1 MEKLHAFA
9 WTEFFCGRLGFE
21 CAIMTS
27 LEQIMPVEA
36 GERLRIA
43 REGAKITQAAAAN
56 AIGVARTTI
65 VAIEQGERRARINE
79 LQQLAKLY
87 NTSVNAILRQESV
100 HVDLAPR
107 FRKVVGSDDAAADAA
122 ELLAEL
128 AKAEVELENLLGVKR
143 VRNYPPERPLLKGDV
158 RTQAEQD
165 ATELR
170 QRLGL
175 GIGPVSDIVTLLEME
190 LGIRVY
196 IRRFDGRISG
206 VFAYDDT
213 LGPCILLNA
222 NHPRERRTQSA
233 GHETGHFISTRRQPE
248 ILHND
253 EAENSREERY
263 ANAFARA
270 FLTPARA
277 VMQKF
282 QEITAGSDRMTRR
295 HVIVLAHFFGV
306 SREAMVRRLEELG
319 SVKPGTW
326 DWFQANGGI
335 TDEQSRQ
342 VLGDLSP
349 RDGYKAEADRP
360 TTLRLNLLAS
370 EAHRQGLL
378 SEGQLARLLH
388 LDRIELRDVL
398 GSRELEGS
406 ETNGVTNLLD

>member
-1 MEKLHAFA
+1 
-9 WTEFFCGRLGFE
+9 
-21 CAIMTS
+21 MTS

-43 REGAKITQAAAAN
+43 REGAKITQAAAAS

-87 NTSVNAILRQESV
+87 GTSVNAILRQESV

-122 ELLAEL
+122 ELMAEL

-282 QEITAGSDRMTRR
+282 QEITAGSDRLTRR

-370 EAHRQGLL
+370 EAYRQGLL

-398 GSRELEGS
+398 GSQELEGS

>member
-1 MEKLHAFA
+1 
-9 WTEFFCGRLGFE
+9 
-21 CAIMTS
+21 MTS

-43 REGAKITQAAAAN
+43 REGAKITQAAAAS

-87 NTSVNAILRQESV
+87 GTSVNAILRQESV

-122 ELLAEL
+122 ELMAEL

-282 QEITAGSDRMTRR
+282 QEITAGSDRLTRR

-388 LDRIELRDVL
+388 LDRIELREVL
-398 GSRELEGS
+398 GSQEFEGS
-406 ETNGVTNLLD
+406 ETN

>member
-9 WTEFFCGRLGFE
+9 WTEFFCGRLGLE

-43 REGAKITQAAAAN
+43 REGAKITQAAAGS

-87 NTSVNAILRQESV
+87 GTSVNAILRQESV

-122 ELLAEL
+122 ELMAEL

-282 QEITAGSDRMTRR
+282 QEITAGSDRLTRR

-388 LDRIELRDVL
+388 LDRIELREVL
-398 GSRELEGS
+398 GSQEFEGS